1 MKLSLDCRYFIGE
14 KPCKY
19 NRLCDGCPHYDSFGT
34 KILIIKLGAMGD
46 VVRTTPIIPII
57 AEKYKKYHLTWL
69 VDGKSRLFI
78 DGNPDVHRVINYNT
92 ESVLRLMIEKF
103 DVVYSLDKEVRATS
117 IATLVKA
124 KKKFGFGFH
133 PKGNIY
139 PLTPEAE
146 ESFALGMSDEIKFS
160 KNQKTYQRD
169 ILDAIK
175 FNDIS
180 YGNYQ
185 IPLENFDLDYGTE
198 MLRRRDIQP
207 KRIVIGLNTG
217 AGDIFKTKCYL
228 ADSFITL
235 IEKISSELDATILIL
250 GGTSETDRNKYI
262 SDQFTDNSSVIH
274 TGCDNPIENF
284 IGIINC
290 CDILVTG
297 DTLALHLG
305 LALKKR
311 VVGLFGS
318 TCAQEIDMYGLG
330 EKLVS
335 LPDCAPCYKKDCP
348 NDGENYMKCMKQL
361 TPQQVFDSIKQQIGA
376 VEK

>member
-1 MKLSLDCRYFIGE
+1 MKLNLDCRYFVGE
-14 KPCKY
+14 KPCRY
-19 NRLCDGCPHYDSFGT
+19 NRLCDGCPHYDPFGT

-57 AEKYKKYHLTWL
+57 AEKQKKYHLTWL
-69 VDGKSRLFI
+69 VDEKSRLFI
-78 DGNPDVHRVINYNT
+78 EGNPSVHRVISYNT
-92 ESVLRLMIEKF
+92 ESVLRLMIEEF
-103 DVVYSLDKEVRATS
+103 DVVYSLDKEIRAAS

-124 KKKFGFGFH
+124 KQKLGFAFH

-139 PLTPEAE
+139 PITSEAE
-146 ESFALGMSDEIKFS
+146 ESFSLGMSDEIKFF

-169 ILDAIK
+169 ILDAVG
-175 FNDIS
+175 FNGAA
-180 YGNYQ
+180 YGKYQ
-185 IPLENFDLDYGTE
+185 IPLKNFDLNCGTE
-198 MLRRRDIQP
+198 MLRRKNVQP
-207 KRIVIGLNTG
+207 KRVIIGLNTG

-228 ADSFITL
+228 VDSFITL
-235 IEKISSELDATILIL
+235 IKKISSELDATTLLL
-250 GGTSETDRNKYI
+250 GGPGETNRNKYI
-262 SDQFTDNSSVIH
+262 SDQFADTSPVIH
-274 TGCDNPIENF
+274 TGCDNPMENF
-284 IGIINC
+284 LGIINC

-305 LALKKR
+305 LALNKR

-348 NDGENYMKCMKQL
+348 NDGKNYMKCMKQL
-361 TPQQVFDSIKQQIGA
+361 TPQQVFGAIKQQIE
-376 VEK
+376 VIEK

>member
-46 VVRTTPIIPII
+46 VVRTTPVVPII

-69 VDGKSRLFI
+69 VDKKSSLFI
-78 DGNPDVHRVINYNT
+78 DGNPNVHRVINYNT
-92 ESVLRLMIEKF
+92 ESVLRLMIEEF

-124 KKKFGFGFH
+124 KQKLGFGFH
-133 PKGNIY
+133 PVGNIY
-139 PLTPEAE
+139 PLNPEAE

-175 FNDIS
+175 FNNVS

-185 IPLENFDLDYGTE
+185 IPLENFDLDYGSE
-198 MLRRRDIQP
+198 MLRRKNIQP
-207 KRIVIGLNTG
+207 KQVVIGLNTG
-217 AGDIFKTKCYL
+217 AGDIFKTKRYL

-235 IEKISSELDATILIL
+235 IRKISSELDATTLIL
-250 GGTSETDRNKYI
+250 GGTSETDRNRYI
-262 SDQFTDNSSVIH
+262 SDQFTDTPSVIH
-274 TGCDNPIENF
+274 TGCDNPLENF
-284 IGIINC
+284 VGIINC

-311 VVGLFGS
+311 VIALFGS
-318 TCAQEIDMYGLG
+318 TCAQEIDMYNLG

-348 NDGENYMKCMKQL
+348 NDSKWYMKCMKQL
-361 TPQQVFDSIKQQIGA
+361 TPQQVFNSIKQQIE
-376 VEK
+376 VIEK